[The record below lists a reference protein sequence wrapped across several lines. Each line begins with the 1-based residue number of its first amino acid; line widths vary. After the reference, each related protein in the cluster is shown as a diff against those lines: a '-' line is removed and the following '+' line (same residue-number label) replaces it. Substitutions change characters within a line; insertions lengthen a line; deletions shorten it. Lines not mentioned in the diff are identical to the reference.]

1 MSNTE
6 NHENHENQPTKN
18 KKIIVTGGYGLV
30 GQAIQTIVQQQ
41 KQKNSLDIVE
51 NQDAY
56 LFLSSKD
63 YDLTSMEQTQQ
74 LFQTHQPTHVIH
86 LAANVGGL
94 FKNMN
99 HKVDMLEK
107 NLAINYNVIKT
118 AHQYKV
124 QKLVAC
130 LSTCI
135 FPDAVPTYPITE
147 EMLHDGPPHP
157 SNDAYAY
164 AKRMLEIHCRAY
176 RENYGDNFVCV
187 SPTNV
192 YGPHDN
198 FNLED
203 GHVLPALIHKC
214 FLAKE
219 SNTDFVIRGTGKPMR
234 QFIYSEDLAQM
245 MLTVLFSQNTPG
257 NLILSSPEEAEI
269 SIGEVATQIA
279 KCFDYESRMR
289 MDASFSDGQF
299 KKTVSNEK
307 IMRIMPPTF
316 QYTSMEDGIRKT
328 VEWFLNTENKRV

>member
-1 MSNTE
+1 MSNTDYQQ
-6 NHENHENQPTKN
+6 NQQTKQ

-41 KQKNSLDIVE
+41 QKNSLGLVDSE
-51 NQDAY
+51 DTY

-118 AHQYKV
+118 AHQFKV

-147 EMLHDGPPHP
+147 EMLHHGPPHP

-214 FLAKE
+214 FLAKQH
-219 SNTDFVIRGTGKPMR
+219 NADFVIRGTGKPMR

-307 IMRIMPPTF
+307 IMQFMNKICPTF
-316 QYTSMEDGIRKT
+316 QYTSMEEGIRKT
-328 VEWFLNTENKRV
+328 VQWFLNTENKRV